1 MEEKKEA
8 YDEAV
13 EQISE
18 YQTKIDNNDYYVE
31 CAIDE
36 KKAAV
41 DAATTALAQAQDT
54 LTQAQNSDNS
64 ASQAV
69 STDLTYIKAQIEA
82 GADSDTLLSVV
93 QQAMDD
99 YTTRV
104 HSNRHRRNLTPRSK
118 LTIKMWKKPTL
129 KLRN

>member
-36 KKAAV
+36 KKDAV

-69 STDLTYIKAQIEA
+69 STDLT
-82 GADSDTLLSVV
+82 
-93 QQAMDD
+93 
-99 YTTRV
+99 
-104 HSNRHRRNLTPRSK
+104 
-118 LTIKMWKKPTL
+118 
-129 KLRN
+129 

>member
-1 MEEKKEA
+1 MPQWKKKKEA

-36 KKAAV
+36 KKDAV

-54 LTQAQNSDNS
+54 LTQHK
-64 ASQAV
+64 
-69 STDLTYIKAQIEA
+69 IRII
-82 GADSDTLLSVV
+82 V
-93 QQAMDD
+93 Q
-99 YTTRV
+99 V
-104 HSNRHRRNLTPRSK
+104 RRYRR
-118 LTIKMWKKPTL
+118 I
-129 KLRN
+129 

>member
-1 MEEKKEA
+1 MPAVEEKKKA

-18 YQTKIDNNDYYVE
+18 YQMKIDNNDYYVE

-54 LTQAQNSDNS
+54 LTQAQQS
-64 ASQAV
+64 ADAAQSTLEQAQKEFV
-69 STDLTYIKAQIEA
+69 IR
-82 GADSDTLLSVV
+82 G
-93 QQAMDD
+93 
-99 YTTRV
+99 
-104 HSNRHRRNLTPRSK
+104 RNLQ
-118 LTIKMWKKPTL
+118 
-129 KLRN
+129 

>member
-1 MEEKKEA
+1 M
-8 YDEAV
+8 
-13 EQISE
+13 
-18 YQTKIDNNDYYVE
+18 E

-82 GADSDTLLSVV
+82 ERIRIHYFLLYSRQWMIIRRGAAVGYADTGTAVCRCCTE
-93 QQAMDD
+93 
-99 YTTRV
+99 YTRTG
-104 HSNRHRRNLTPRSK
+104 TEG
-118 LTIKMWKKPTL
+118 I
-129 KLRN
+129 